1 MNEELLAKIAAS
13 LAERVNAAVD
23 IPLVAEEDEQE
34 FFQLVILITLQ
45 LVLELI
51 GFKGKV
57 KPVKA

>member
-1 MNEELLAKIAAS
+1 MNEELLAQIAAA

-51 GFKGKV
+51 GFKGKT